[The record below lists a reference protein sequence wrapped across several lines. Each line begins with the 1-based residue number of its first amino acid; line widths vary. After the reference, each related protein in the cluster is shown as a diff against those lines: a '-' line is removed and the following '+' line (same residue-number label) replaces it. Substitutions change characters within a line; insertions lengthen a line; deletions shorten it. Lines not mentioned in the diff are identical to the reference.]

1 MGSGLFP
8 VKTVQAVALRPACT
22 SLRGKNPPPKAGG
35 PAEAGG
41 LCAETR
47 AVNRSAQPAKAKVT
61 IRAREG
67 MKLGKDKGERVSFR
81 QVFTSIRVQPVEA
94 DFSFKLSDSQGQ
106 TGSEGALEQAHKD
119 GETTVPEVGS
129 EKLPESR
136 MLLNTEVIM
145 PTSRVYKAASHRISL
160 ALLVLALLALSS
172 LSLSRAQNAPQPQQ
186 PQQPDQTT
194 PDSGGPGADSGTIAL
209 PKKKEKTEDV
219 PPPAPV
225 APKIKNPAGMPNFS
239 LRIEVPEV
247 TVDVGVLLE
256 KTHQFVP
263 GLKPGN
269 FRVYEDGVEQK
280 VAGFKRVEAPITALL
295 LCEFASTSYYFI
307 YDMRNAAF
315 SFAQQLRP
323 QDYVAMMTYDMRTQI
338 VTDFTQDKM
347 QLYRAVNSLWIP
359 GFRETNM
366 FDALYEAED
375 RLTRIEGRKY
385 IILIASGRD
394 TFSKLTLDKI
404 LQKVKATPDIT
415 IFTVSTGGAIRAMTE
430 GRGGMGGSMRDMDY
444 LQADNEMRTFAQL
457 TGGIS
462 FFPRFAGEMPDI
474 FSTINQTIRSKYELV
489 YHPSNP
495 KQDGTYRKL
504 RVELVDGEGKPLR
517 IQDEKQ
523 KPLKYDIITRDG
535 YRARQE
541 VE

>member
-1 MGSGLFP
+1 M
-8 VKTVQAVALRPACT
+8 
-22 SLRGKNPPPKAGG
+22 
-35 PAEAGG
+35 
-41 LCAETR
+41 
-47 AVNRSAQPAKAKVT
+47 AK
-61 IRAREG
+61 
-67 MKLGKDKGERVSFR
+67 MR
-81 QVFTSIRVQPVEA
+81 Q
-94 DFSFKLSDSQGQ
+94 FKS
-106 TGSEGALEQAHKD
+106 
-119 GETTVPEVGS
+119 V
-129 EKLPESR
+129 
-136 MLLNTEVIM
+136 
-145 PTSRVYKAASHRISL
+145 SHRFSPAVL
-160 ALLVLALLALSS
+160 GFVFLALLAFPLSW
-172 LSLSRAQNAPQPQQ
+172 AQNTPQPQQ
-186 PQQPDQTT
+186 PQQPDQAS

-209 PKKKEKTEDV
+209 PKKKEKPEDV

-225 APKIKNPAGMPNFS
+225 APKVKNPEGMANFS

-295 LCEFASTSYYFI
+295 LCEFASTSYRFI

-315 SFAQQLRP
+315 AFAQQLRP

-347 QLYRAVNSLWIP
+347 QLARAVNSLWIP
-359 GFRETNM
+359 GFHETNM
-366 FDALYEAED
+366 FDALYESED
-375 RLTRIEGRKY
+375 RLSRIEGRKY

-415 IFTVSTGGAIRAMTE
+415 IFTVSTGGAMRAMTE
-430 GRGGMGGSMRDMDY
+430 GRGGMSSQMRDLDY
-444 LQADNEMRTFAQL
+444 LQADNEMRTFAQI
-457 TGGIS
+457 TGGMS

-474 FSTINQTIRSKYELV
+474 FGTINQTIRAKYQLV

-504 RVELVDGEGKPLR
+504 RVELVDEEGKPLR
-517 IQDEKQ
+517 IQDEKH
-523 KPLKYDIITRDG
+523 KPLKYDIMARDG